1 MKRIPLQQ
9 DQFYHFYNRGVD
21 KRIVFSDPTDYKRFQ
36 AYLYLLNTQ
45 EKIRPSD
52 IISAHDDENIFSLQR
67 GKPLVAIGAYCLM
80 PNHFHGYATPLVEN
94 GLSKFMQ
101 RVQTAYTMYFNQKRK
116 RSGALFQGVFKTQM
130 MEDEADARQL
140 VAFIHLSPIALVD
153 PEWAELNGTELARFK
168 KEIGGYQYS
177 SIGEYLNSK
186 HIITDLTKFPKY
198 FSSRRHVDDH
208 LSMWLRAK
216 EANKAI

>member
-1 MKRIPLQQ
+1 MKRQQ
-9 DQFYHFYNRGVD
+9 IRQGSFYHFYNRGVD
-21 KRIVFSDPTDYKRFQ
+21 KRIVFSEPSDYKRFQ

-52 IISAHDDENIFSLQR
+52 ILSAHGDEKIFSLAR
-67 GKPLVAIGAYCLM
+67 GNPLVAIGAYCLM

-116 RSGALFQGVFKTQM
+116 RSGALFQGVFRTQPM
-130 MEDEADARQL
+130 DDEADARQL

-153 PEWAELNGTELARFK
+153 PAWAELNAAELARFK
-168 KEIGGYQYS
+168 KEIREYPYS
-177 SIGEYLNSK
+177 SIGEY
-186 HIITDLTKFPKY
+186 IAGEPVITDISKFPKY
-198 FSSRRHVDDH
+198 FQSRRHVDDH

-216 EANKAI
+216 EAHKGK